1 MQLKTISHKSAVI
14 GLLFLLTS
22 ITAHSQEKLIYHN
35 IRTDKQGNI
44 LPWYNDSPGISY
56 DHILDLVWNFWD
68 TMRVDMNG
76 IPYYMNHQ
84 VWEPVVNDPRGL
96 GGDQIQMAL
105 SAWHLYYV
113 YSGNERV
120 RENMKFMTD
129 YYLTHG
135 LSPSTAAW
143 PDLPY
148 PYNTLLYS
156 GVYDGDMVIGKNYTQ
171 PDKAG
176 SFGCELIRMHKMLN
190 NERYPNTSQKEYLDA
205 AIRIANTLMKQ
216 MKAGDENN
224 SPLPFKVNAV
234 TGEVGKLIN
243 HSDNTTTLSS
253 YTSNWSGTLELFID
267 LKKLDADHATSYQKA
282 IDTILAWM
290 KNYPMKNNKWGPF
303 FEDIPGWS
311 DTQIN
316 AMTWTRFM
324 MSHRDIFPEWKSDVK
339 KIIEWVYKT
348 LRNDTWSKYGVT
360 AINEQTAYRV
370 PGNSHTSRQAA
381 DELYYA
387 SLTGDKT
394 NVDRAIRQ
402 LNWATY
408 MVDTDGKNQYPQ
420 DQNWLTDGYGDYVR
434 HYLRAMAAYPEIAPA
449 GKNHILSST
458 SIIQLAG
465 YTNEV
470 SEWVIPGVRK
480 VDVKK
485 MIVYYKVYDASGTE
499 VIRLAKKPSAVYLD
513 GNVVAELK
521 SSQSGQGYFW
531 QTLTSGGG
539 TITISRTGGKEVIVL
554 E

>member
-1 MQLKTISHKSAVI
+1 
-14 GLLFLLTS
+14 
-22 ITAHSQEKLIYHN
+22 
-35 IRTDKQGNI
+35 
-44 LPWYNDSPGISY
+44 
-56 DHILDLVWNFWD
+56 
-68 TMRVDMNG
+68 
-76 IPYYMNHQ
+76 
-84 VWEPVVNDPRGL
+84 
-96 GGDQIQMAL
+96 
-105 SAWHLYYV
+105 
-113 YSGNERV
+113 
-120 RENMKFMTD
+120 
-129 YYLTHG
+129 
-135 LSPSTAAW
+135 
-143 PDLPY
+143 
-148 PYNTLLYS
+148 
-156 GVYDGDMVIGKNYTQ
+156 
-171 PDKAG
+171 
-176 SFGCELIRMHKMLN
+176 
-190 NERYPNTSQKEYLDA
+190 
-205 AIRIANTLMKQ
+205 
-216 MKAGDENN
+216 
-224 SPLPFKVNAV
+224 
-234 TGEVGKLIN
+234 
-243 HSDNTTTLSS
+243 
-253 YTSNWSGTLELFID
+253 
-267 LKKLDADHATSYQKA
+267 
-282 IDTILAWM
+282 
-290 KNYPMKNNKWGPF
+290 
-303 FEDIPGWS
+303 
-311 DTQIN
+311 
-316 AMTWTRFM
+316 M

-408 MVDTDGKNQYPQ
+408 MVDTDGKNQYQQ

-470 SEWVIPGVRK
+470 SEWVIPGIRK

-499 VIRLAKKPSAVYLD
+499 VIRLTKKRSAVYLD
-513 GNVVAELK
+513 GNAITELK
-521 SSQSGQGYFW
+521 ASQSGQGYFW